1 MLASLGLTSFFEALI
16 IGAECERAKPH
27 PEPYLQ
33 GLAALGMRSADGA
46 IAFEDSPSGL
56 AAAVAAGL
64 PTFGL
69 LTSQS
74 REALDAAGAVACVD
88 DFHSPAV
95 WATLGEAPPAE
106 AA

>member
-1 MLASLGLTSFFEALI
+1 MLSSLGLTSFFEALV

-27 PEPYLQ
+27 PEPYLR
-33 GLAALGMRSADGA
+33 GLAALGVSAADA
-46 IAFEDSPSGL
+46 IAFEDSPSGM

-69 LTSQS
+69 LTSQT
-74 REALDAAGAVACVD
+74 REALDAAGAVACCA
-88 DFHSPAV
+88 DFRDAAI

-106 AA
+106 A